1 MKEKLQKL
9 NEEDYFE
16 NESTATAKEKVLI
29 LSMTKPSKNL
39 DQTIGNPD
47 QYISWYQYNIKNID
61 KYIQLCPHC
70 KKPTL
75 SAFEKSVIDSAVD
88 YLNGKRMFK
97 HYQTSERTFL
107 PTITFLLGIGTAIY
121 FLLNYFITFLRT

>member
-9 NEEDYFE
+9 NEEIHSE
-16 NESTATAKEKVLI
+16 NDSIVETKEKALI
-29 LSMTKPSKNL
+29 LPMTKPRKSL
-39 DQTIGNPD
+39 DQKISNPD
-47 QYISWYQYNIKNID
+47 QYVSWCQYNMKNID

-70 KKPTL
+70 KKPTY

-97 HYQTSERTFL
+97 HYPANEVNFF
-107 PTITFLLGIGTAIY
+107 PIITFLLGIGVAV
-121 FLLNYFITFLRT
+121 YFILNSFITYIRT

>member
-1 MKEKLQKL
+1 MKEKQQQDEK
-9 NEEDYFE
+9 NNTKGD
-16 NESTATAKEKVLI
+16 STATIKEKALI
-29 LSMTKPSKNL
+29 LMMTRPKKDL
-39 DQTIGNPD
+39 DQTISNPE
-47 QYISWYQYNIKNID
+47 QYVSWYQYNIKNID

-97 HYQTSERTFL
+97 HYPTSKGNFL
-107 PTITFLLGIGTAIY
+107 SIIPFLLGIGTAIY
-121 FLLNYFITFLRT
+121 FLLDYFITFIRT